1 MKRILSVGLMCL
13 FTAFP
18 SVCLAQPATSDPGV
32 TAFID
37 EMVGKHGFD
46 RAALAQTFAKI
57 EFLPRIVSL
66 MDKQSKPLPWSDY
79 RARFVTREKL
89 DRGARFWQEHERA
102 LGLANERYGVPQEV
116 IVAILGIETHYGK
129 NSGRFNVLEAL
140 TTLAFNY
147 PRRAQLFRL
156 ELEQFLLLG
165 LEEPLMLNDPVGSY
179 AGAMGIAQFMPGSYR
194 RYAVDFDGDG
204 KRDLFGNPSDAI
216 GSVANYLTAYGWH
229 RDGLIAVAASVAPG
243 ADRTFADAELSTRV
257 SLEELSGL
265 GIAAPGAFD
274 QSQSAIPLTLRN
286 PAGPE
291 YWLGFDNF
299 YVITRYNHSV
309 YYAMAVFQLSEELRK
324 QRNRTR
330 ATASP

>member
-1 MKRILSVGLMCL
+1 MQRIVVVGLTCL
-13 FTAFP
+13 FAVLP
-18 SVCLAQPATSDPGV
+18 SFCLAQPATSDPAV

-46 RAALAQTFAKI
+46 RATLAKTFGKI
-57 EFLPRIVSL
+57 QFLPRIVSL
-66 MDKQSKPLPWSDY
+66 MDKQSKPLSWNEY

-89 DRGARFWQEHERA
+89 DRGARFWEEHERA
-102 LGLANERYGVPQEV
+102 LALASDRYGVPPEV
-116 IVAILGIETHYGK
+116 IVAILGVETHYGK

-147 PRRAQLFRL
+147 PRRSQLFRL

-216 GSVANYLTAYGWH
+216 GSVANYLTAYGWQ
-229 RDGLIAVAASVAPG
+229 RDAPIAVAASVKSG
-243 ADRTFADAELSTRV
+243 ADKTFANAELSTRL

-265 GIAAPGAFD
+265 GITARGAFD
-274 QSQSAIPLTLRN
+274 QSRSSIPLTLRN

-309 YYAMAVFQLSEELRK
+309 YYAMAVYQLSDELRK
-324 QRNRTR
+324 HWNGPRE
-330 ATASP
+330 TASP